1 MCKLLPCNPEHHTC
15 PYPHASTGNGTN
27 PRLTNRTGSSLKKGE
42 KKYKITPLSF
52 VERFF
57 SPILVPET
65 SGFQTTNTSPSTAKA
80 PVQEAQQIM
89 SSC

>member
-1 MCKLLPCNPEHHTC
+1 MQINLDVFV
-15 PYPHASTGNGTN
+15 NGGTV
-27 PRLTNRTGSSLKKGE
+27 RVSIYMELKKGE